1 MVVGEMAGM
10 QSRATAAERARL
22 WGLELLEELLP
33 HQPKRG
39 TPVLLACDDE
49 IVRVVGEQLG
59 HGGEAVASFAG
70 DVKLAFHIGPST
82 GLGRVLAGPFRQLPR
97 PRPMPDFFPVLCLLV
112 LAASRMAPDE
122 RSATQAYYRH
132 LRELLDMSGHGEL
145 EDIEFVPGLFGCM
158 ADWLAEDLDGARGR
172 LVLPHDPWPRY
183 VGVMVSQTVFRR
195 RDRQVLSRFFSERGR
210 AGLEGYDPVRR
221 LRRWPGR
228 HSMTAH
234 ALQVLHDDSVASQ
247 VRAAIVAAHRSWD
260 GAILDDT
267 PSGVGRYWPATLH
280 LFPYPP
286 RLHLSAGNTREVV
299 FRLDG
304 PPVLL
309 QPGGEVQVPFSLLQR
324 MRSGPL
330 VLGDPRSSSGALRV
344 PALHDTAVFELTPDG
359 MLHTERPSAETV
371 WALTCDPAL
380 QRRLAQHRFR
390 ESVLPV
396 PWQLLR
402 EVPTAGL
409 PGIERAAAPRAM
421 GEFRLEGGLPLERG
435 VYLSGRGPVLVAGDV
450 DADERLPVVVNGQQ
464 RATIASGERVRIP
477 GEPGSYLVAIGE
489 EWRTSYDVERH
500 GEPGPCGALAH
511 GLSGGRA
518 LRSGARPVSEE
529 DGSAATVCG
538 AIVSIPYGHDRPI
551 LTRVSAELQ
560 TIDLA
565 GELARHRRPP
575 TPPWL
580 YTVGLG
586 ESARERWEIVREGVV
601 WLLCAQPG
609 FGNPWARLQRDAL
622 PEWLSAEAAALV
634 VEVAER
640 GVRASP
646 QEAWSALLGKALTAL
661 AGSST

>member
-1 MVVGEMAGM
+1 MGAIARM
-10 QSRATAAERARL
+10 QMQATAAERAQL
-22 WGLELLEELLP
+22 WGLELLEQLLP
-33 HQPKRG
+33 RQPKCG

-49 IVRVVGEQLG
+49 ALRMVGERLAHDG
-59 HGGEAVASFAG
+59 EEAVVSFAG
-70 DVKLAFHIGPST
+70 DVKVAFHIGPST
-82 GLGRVLAGPFRQLPR
+82 GLGRVLAWPFRRAPR

-145 EDIEFVPGLFGCM
+145 EDIEFVPGLFGCL

-172 LVLPHDPWPRY
+172 LVLPDEPWPRY

-195 RDRQVLSRFFSERGR
+195 RDRQVLSRFFSERSPD
-210 AGLEGYDPVRR
+210 LEGYDLLRR

-228 HSMTAH
+228 HGLTAH
-234 ALQVLHDDSVASQ
+234 ALEVLHDDSVANQ

-260 GAILDDT
+260 GAILEDT
-267 PSGVGRYWPATLH
+267 PSGVGRYWPARLH
-280 LFPYPP
+280 LLPYPP
-286 RLHLSAGNTREVV
+286 RLHLGAGNNREIVL
-299 FRLDG
+299 RLDG

-309 QPGGEVQVPFSLLQR
+309 QPGGEVKVPFALLQR

-344 PALHDTAVFELTPDG
+344 PALHDTAVFEFTPDG
-359 MLHTERPSAETV
+359 LLHVERPSAETV

-380 QRRLAQHRFR
+380 QRRFAQHRFR
-390 ESVLPV
+390 ENVLPI

-402 EVPTAGL
+402 EIPVAGL
-409 PGIERAAAPRAM
+409 PGIDRAVAPRAM

-435 VYLSGRGPVLVAGDV
+435 VYLSDRGPVLVAGDV
-450 DADERLPVVVNGQQ
+450 DAEERMPVLVNGHR
-464 RATIASGERVRIP
+464 RATIASGERVRLP
-477 GEPGSYLVAIGE
+477 GEPGSYAVAIGE
-489 EWRTSYDVERH
+489 EWRASYDVERH
-500 GEPGPCGALAH
+500 GEPRPCGVLAH
-511 GLSGGRA
+511 RLSGGRA
-518 LRSGARPVSEE
+518 LRSGPRPASEG
-529 DGSAATVCG
+529 DGSGTTVCG
-538 AIVSIPYGHDRPI
+538 AIVSIPYGHDPPI

-565 GELARHRRPP
+565 GELARHRRPA

-586 ESARERWEIVREGVV
+586 ESVRERWEIVRDGVV

-609 FGNPWARLQRDAL
+609 FGNPWARLQRDAV
-622 PEWLSAEAAALV
+622 PERLSAEAAALV
-634 VEVAER
+634 LEVAER
-640 GVRASP
+640 GVRVSP
-646 QEAWSALLGKALTAL
+646 QAAWSPLFGKALTAL
-661 AGSST
+661 AGRSP